1 MCYKFSTVSLY
12 SHSST
17 EEIRLSFIH
26 SLSPDDKLP
35 DEVLFPTTEHPNTHE
50 DEASLACH
58 PISSCLKIS
67 EEIDNNTLGTQKEKE
82 VTESWDISRNEIEDN
97 VGSDSLAKWKLVVS
111 IPAEEATRGGEDGG
125 MLNQQRESH
134 LLSGSV
140 TTQES
145 SCDAHSP
152 KLTNL
157 FGEEGVELIVD
168 SESLT
173 EAITGQMSNKEHEM
187 QDGLN
192 GVKWKERGNKEAT
205 VLNGKGSA
213 NEMRGIRL
221 LGSNRNTSL
230 ERNLNLLPT
239 SIMEKIFDCD
249 TEGEKLVE
257 KEENDFVYRVNT
269 PEIKED
275 EYQPGRIDVEI
286 SMECHAGSPT
296 KSSLS
301 SKGGDHKESH
311 CHAENTEDME
321 HHAENPLMQPETKTA
336 DNLERTRKQRI
347 NAVEV
352 RLEETEGSP
361 KAGIDT
367 YMEDKMDP
375 EPHLCS
381 NFQLTEKQWE
391 TDHKEICESPVRDT
405 ELRESG
411 RDGDESVMPP
421 VDSNECT
428 STGKYGLICKNTLFY
443 LIVFFLGDHLKL
455 GHVVFVLIS
464 RQQIY
469 LQFMCGISFSF
480 ENNTKNI

>member
-1 MCYKFSTVSLY
+1 M
-12 SHSST
+12 
-17 EEIRLSFIH
+17 
-26 SLSPDDKLP
+26 
-35 DEVLFPTTEHPNTHE
+35 
-50 DEASLACH
+50 
-58 PISSCLKIS
+58 S
-67 EEIDNNTLGTQKEKE
+67 EEIDNNTSGTQKEME
-82 VTESWDISRNEIEDN
+82 VTENWDISRNEIEDN
-97 VGSDSLAKWKLVVS
+97 VGSDSLANWKLVS
-111 IPAEEATRGGEDGG
+111 TPAEEATSGGEDGG
-125 MLNQQRESH
+125 TRNQQREPETIETGGIH
-134 LLSGSV
+134 LLLSGSV

-145 SCDAHSP
+145 SCGAHSP

-157 FGEEGVELIVD
+157 FGEEEVEQMVD

-173 EAITGQMSNKEHEM
+173 EAITGPMSNKEHGM

-192 GVKWKERGNKEAT
+192 GVKWKERGNREAT

-213 NEMRGIRL
+213 NDMSGIRL
-221 LGSNRNTSL
+221 LGTNRNTSL
-230 ERNLNLLPT
+230 ERNLNFLPT
-239 SIMEKIFDCD
+239 SIMDKIFDCD

-275 EYQPGRIDVEI
+275 EYQPCSIDVEI

-301 SKGGDHKESH
+301 SKRGDHEGSR
-311 CHAENTEDME
+311 CHAENTQDME

-336 DNLERTRKQRI
+336 ANLERTRTQRI

-367 YMEDKMDP
+367 CTEDKMDP
-375 EPHLCS
+375 QPHLCS
-381 NFQLTEKQWE
+381 NVQLTEKQWE
-391 TDHKEICESPVRDT
+391 TDHKEVCESPVR
-405 ELRESG
+405 ESG
-411 RDGDESVMPP
+411 RDRDESVMPP
-421 VDSNECT
+421 VDSNEYT
-428 STGKYGLICKNTLFY
+428 SAGKYGLICKNTLFY
-443 LIVFFLGDHLKL
+443 LLVLFLGDYLKH